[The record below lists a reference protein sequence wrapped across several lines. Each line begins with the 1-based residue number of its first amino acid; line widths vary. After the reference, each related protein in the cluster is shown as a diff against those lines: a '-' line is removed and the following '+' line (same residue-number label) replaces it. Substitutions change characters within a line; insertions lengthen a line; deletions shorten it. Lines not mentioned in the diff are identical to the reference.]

1 MNQAV
6 FVGRLCR
13 EVSVRKVSEN
23 HRVANN
29 TLAITRAHRD
39 RNGESVSDYI
49 PFVAWD
55 HLADLLNTYTQKGS
69 LISLSGI
76 MQSRNYTNKDNQVVY
91 IVELLVT
98 DITLFDRKTRT
109 PERSAPFVADEVSV
123 PTPDQVPVSAVAPVP
138 VSASTESPAV

>member
-13 EVSVRKVSEN
+13 EVSVRKVSES

-98 DITLFDRKTRT
+98 DITLIDRKTRT
-109 PERSAPFVADEVSV
+109 SDRSTTVVPDEVPVSV
-123 PTPDQVPVSAVAPVP
+123 PTPVQEPVSAPA
-138 VSASTESPAV
+138 ESQAV